1 MKSGVGLF
9 FLLVTF
15 VFTVGSH
22 AEQTL
27 APDQVAEI
35 EQSSAG
41 PRVIEQA
48 EIMAPR
54 SKIFGTRRYDTHH
67 SETQHYCSLITQRA
81 YQSGRPQSYYYSGYD
96 RNHRRWASPIAVRVG
111 YRQGRGGHHSQFD
124 NYYYPDSYYRGS
136 DTVWYIGPDARRRHR
151 VYALGHRSHRSDRR
165 HR

>member
-54 SKIFGTRRYDTHH
+54 SKIFSTR
-67 SETQHYCSLITQRA
+67 
-81 YQSGRPQSYYYSGYD
+81 
-96 RNHRRWASPIAVRVG
+96 
-111 YRQGRGGHHSQFD
+111 
-124 NYYYPDSYYRGS
+124 
-136 DTVWYIGPDARRRHR
+136 
-151 VYALGHRSHRSDRR
+151 
-165 HR
+165 